1 MKGRHMTID
10 KTKLQDE
17 FIIANDEQDFYT
29 KIGQMIREIRTS
41 KNISQ
46 EELAKS
52 LNTTP
57 EFIDAYENATLA
69 IPIYHFM
76 ELCKIMDCYNDFD
89 NKI

>member
-1 MKGRHMTID
+1 MTFD

>member
-1 MKGRHMTID
+1 MTID

-17 FIIANDEQDFYT
+17 FIIADGEQDFYT
-29 KIGQMIREIRTS
+29 KIGQMIRDIRIN

-52 LNTTP
+52 LNTTS
-57 EFIDAYENATLA
+57 EFIDAYENATIA

-89 NKI
+89 GVF

>member
-1 MKGRHMTID
+1 MTFD

-89 NKI
+89 NVI

>member
-1 MKGRHMTID
+1 MTID